1 MQHSS
6 RIKTKIMKTIIFFLA
21 LAVSTTPS
29 FAACMSR
36 NDKPAIEAFK
46 KNFEA
51 ATDVKWEE
59 VNGYMKV
66 SFSISAQSM
75 QAYYTPA
82 GDLVSVVRNITSDQ
96 LPLMLLVELKNIYKN
111 YWVTELF
118 EVVTGDQ
125 HGYFMTLENSNREI
139 VLQSDSDK
147 TWDLFAKR
155 VKS

>member
-1 MQHSS
+1 
-6 RIKTKIMKTIIFFLA
+6 MKTIILFLVLA
-21 LAVSTTPS
+21 LGTTPS

-36 NDKPAIEAFK
+36 DNKPAEAFK
-46 KNFEA
+46 RNFET

-66 SFSISAQSM
+66 SFTVSAQAM

-82 GDLVSVVRNITSDQ
+82 GELVSVIRNITSDQ
-96 LPLMLLVELKNIYKN
+96 LPLMLLLELKNIYKN

-118 EVVTGDQ
+118 EVVSGDQ

-139 VLQSDSDK
+139 VLQSNSDK
-147 TWDLFAKR
+147 TWGVFAKR